1 MSPPG
6 FPGYPTPLWHSH
18 RLHALD
24 IKIVVFS
31 IADVMKTDYIG
42 ALLT

>member
-1 MSPPG
+1 
-6 FPGYPTPLWHSH
+6 
-18 RLHALD
+18 LD